1 MEDVTVA
8 EAKEKLEDLISR
20 AASGEDVRIT
30 DARLGTVRLLPV
42 AAQSGREPVP
52 ELRPGRWK
60 GRFTVPERLFEPLSE
75 EELKWLSGEAPA

>member
-42 AAQSGREPVP
+42 AAQSG
-52 ELRPGRWK
+52 
-60 GRFTVPERLFEPLSE
+60 
-75 EELKWLSGEAPA
+75 